1 MNRIFLLLVIA
12 ICISSC
18 AMHKSPGRYNNYSED
33 MPFVTAGLNKSINK
47 GNQTNE
53 KRLIIYNAFLDIT
66 IKEPDSINRKI
77 VDIAK
82 RYNGYAQSIGS
93 YQTIIRVV
101 ADSMNKAVY
110 DISRLGKLNRKS
122 ISGED
127 ISEQYNDIRI
137 KLENAEKA
145 RKRYLELLDKAQN
158 VDETLKVEKELERLN
173 GEIDLLK
180 GKINRYNHLTDYS
193 TITVSLKEKVKPGIV
208 GYVFIGAFR
217 AVKWLFVRN

>member
-1 MNRIFLLLVIA
+1 MNRLFIYLLIA
-12 ICISSC
+12 LFISGCRSKKE
-18 AMHKSPGRYNNYSED
+18 AGMYYNTAFD
-33 MPFVTAGLNKSINK
+33 MPYKTAGLNKSIEK
-47 GNQTNE
+47 EVHANE
-53 KRLIIYNAFLDIT
+53 KRKIVYNAYLDLIIKD
-66 IKEPDSINRKI
+66 PDTINRKL
-77 VDIAK
+77 VEIAK
-82 RYNGYAQSIGS
+82 KYNGYAQSIGS

-101 ADSMNKAVY
+101 ADSLNKAVF

-127 ISEQYNDIRI
+127 ISEQYNDLRI

-180 GKINRYNHLTDYS
+180 GKINRYSHLTEYS

-208 GYVFIGAFR
+208 GYVFIGVYR